1 MRAGSLIKAT
11 VEEIQQS
18 YVVVSA
24 GLKSEAMIPIVQ
36 FQDPEGKLQIE
47 QGSEVEVLLES
58 IEEGSGETRMSREK
72 AIYQRSWH
80 IIEAAFAQ
88 SDTIKGFVQG
98 RIKGGY
104 AVNLEGIAAFLPG
117 SLADV
122 RPLREESTIE
132 YSEQEFKIIKLNR
145 NRNNV
150 VVSRRAVLEKQHL
163 LDREAALSKLK
174 VGDVVEGVA
183 KNITS
188 YGVFIDLGSVDGL
201 LHVVD
206 MSWKRLKNPAS
217 VVEVGQKL
225 KVKLLGV
232 DVESGRVSLGLKQ
245 MGSDPWD
252 TISEMYPEG
261 SQLKGKVTSITDYGC
276 FVEVVEGIEGLV
288 HVSELSWVERNVKP
302 SKLFNISDEVEVK
315 ISSID
320 QERRRISLSI
330 KQCLPNPWEE
340 FNLVHKKGE
349 TVTGKVSSITDFGL
363 FVTLDNGLDGLVH
376 LGDLSWSTPGE
387 EAIREYEKG
396 QEVLVTIMGVDV
408 NRRRISLSIRQGQEN
423 PFSSYLKE
431 HPKGSIVTGTITE
444 VTQGNAIVDLGD
456 NVPGILFAKEASRH
470 RIEDM
475 RTQFNVGDTIEAK
488 LIGNNRRQRMLGL
501 SIRMKEVDE
510 ERDVISG
517 YAQDKA
523 GRPTLGDVMKQ
534 KSDDDEEESETAS

>member
-1 MRAGSLIKAT
+1 MRAGSLITAT
-11 VEEIQQS
+11 VEDIQQS

-36 FQDPEGKLQIE
+36 FQDPEGKLQVE

-58 IEEGSGETRMSREK
+58 LEEGSGETRMSREK

-80 IIEAAFAQ
+80 IIETAFA
-88 SDTIKGFVQG
+88 SGESIKGFIQG

-122 RPLREESTIE
+122 RPLREEATIE

-145 NRNNV
+145 NRSNV

-163 LDREAALSKLK
+163 QDLEAALSKFK
-174 VGDVVEGVA
+174 VGDIVEGVA

-188 YGVFIDLGSVDGL
+188 YGVFIDLGTVDGL

-225 KVKLLGV
+225 RVKLLGV

-252 TISEMYPEG
+252 TIAESYPEG

-288 HVSELSWVERNVKP
+288 HVSEISWTDRNVSP
-302 SKLFNISDEVEVK
+302 AKLLNVGDEVEVK

-330 KQCLPNPWEE
+330 KQCQPNPWEQFGLE
-340 FNLVHKKGE
+340 HKKGE

-363 FVTLDNGLDGLVH
+363 FVTLGNGLDGLVH
-376 LGDLSWSTPGE
+376 LGDLSWSVAGE

-396 QEVLVTIMGVDV
+396 QEVSVVIMGVDSG
-408 NRRRISLSIRQGQEN
+408 RRRISLSIRQGQKN
-423 PFSSYLKE
+423 PFSAYLKE
-431 HPKGSIVTGTITE
+431 HPKGSIVTGTITK
-444 VTQGNAIVDLGD
+444 VNQGNAVVELAE
-456 NVPGILFAKEASRH
+456 NVPGILLGREASRV

-475 RTQFNVGDTIEAK
+475 RTKFNVGDTIEAK
-488 LIGNNRRQRMLGL
+488 LIGNERRQRMLGL

-534 KSDDDEEESETAS
+534 KSDENEGEPQEAS